1 VAGGPPATSLLELS
15 RVLPQSS
22 GSLTGRDGDPGQ
34 AVLPSW
40 LKLVRTLAA
49 AVDGFEDLAE
59 VVRMGR
65 KPRHERWLLIETPVR
80 VSLDRQ

>member
-1 VAGGPPATSLLELS
+1 MLELS
-15 RVLPQSS
+15 QVLTQSY
-22 GSLTGRDGDPGQ
+22 GSLTGQDADPGQ

-49 AVDGFEDLAE
+49 AVDSFEDLAE
-59 VVRMGR
+59 VVRRGR